1 MAGSVEDFDAKKLD
15 HVAADLAKTL
25 HIPADHLKA
34 TVTAGSVVVHFFF
47 KGEGTHGI
55 ELVKEL
61 ESDFKKGDIG
71 NIGGIS
77 VKGIE
82 PSFEPKPDSKK
93 AGADA
98 YQAAVK
104 AGASSKAAAAA
115 AAAAVAAVKE
125 DASMDQAKAA
135 GAAAAA
141 ALKAALAAG
150 SSGDA
155 AAAAAKAAGA
165 AAAQGAN
172 ASKAA
177 EVAKAAAKEFKKA
190 VASGMSKGDAAND
203 AEAKSLKAAGL
214 KVPKGLGGKKVHSC
228 KLKKGYACLSSWV
241 GKPWRAASAVKERG
255 SILRNFWAHTDGK
268 RRGARANQTEVYEM
282 SRRGT
287 SLGTFRSTRA
297 FGVSLSLRPATCRGC
312 YCSCRASWPRTS
324 SSPPSLLPADWPVPT
339 GPCPPPDL
347 PMPPR
352 PLRP

>member
-1 MAGSVEDFDAKKLD
+1 MGAKDAEEAAKMEEAKKCKTKMHGKDKSICGTSEAGVKVKMAGSVEDFNTAKLD
-15 HVAADLAKTL
+15 SIAADLAKRL

-47 KGEGTHGI
+47 KGEGTHGVG
-55 ELVKEL
+55 LVKEL
-61 ESDFKKGDIG
+61 TSDFKKGEIG
-71 NIGGIS
+71 HIGGIV

-125 DASMDQAKAA
+125 DATVDQAKAA
-135 GAAAAA
+135 GAAAAT

-150 SSGDA
+150 SSGDG

-177 EVAKAAAKEFKKA
+177 DVAKAAAAEFKKA
-190 VASGMSKGDAAND
+190 VAAKKGKDQAALDAV
-203 AEAKSLKAAGL
+203 EKSLKDAGL
-214 KVPKGLGGKKVHSC
+214 KVPKKVKKEE
-228 KLKKGYACLSSWV
+228 KKAE
-241 GKPWRAASAVKERG
+241 KKEE
-255 SILRNFWAHTDGK
+255 K
-268 RRGARANQTEVYEM
+268 EEKEEKEKKEKKEEKEEE
-282 SRRGT
+282 
-287 SLGTFRSTRA
+287 
-297 FGVSLSLRPATCRGC
+297 
-312 YCSCRASWPRTS
+312 
-324 SSPPSLLPADWPVPT
+324 
-339 GPCPPPDL
+339 
-347 PMPPR
+347 
-352 PLRP
+352 